1 MNTPIAAR
9 ADETPVENRLHSHRL
24 ETGAT
29 GDAVIEKSA
38 TGSSATGKLKV
49 IYILGASHSGTTLTA
64 MVLGALPDVCTIG
77 ELKLSHLGDPEHY
90 KCSCG
95 TLIRACPFWCN
106 VRNRMAARGQAFD
119 VADAGTDIFD
129 MPSAYVRRLLRP
141 LCRGPKWEA
150 LRDFALSL
158 SSAWRMGLPRLQHQN
173 AELIRAVCELH
184 GVSTIVDSSK
194 TAIRAKYLLKND
206 ALDVRIVRLVR
217 DGRGTAHIYILERN
231 DPMPAAAMEWKRS
244 TLEGEAF
251 LEGVDPARWIEV
263 RYEELCRDPAATLA
277 RICRFADVPFDGEV
291 RCFRSSEHH
300 IVGNYMR
307 METSTTIKLDDRWR
321 TVFTQKQ
328 LDEFDAVAGEL
339 NRKYGYE

>member
-1 MNTPIAAR
+1 MKRDLQPNATPKDGAVVGGS
-9 ADETPVENRLHSHRL
+9 AD
-24 ETGAT
+24 
-29 GDAVIEKSA
+29 
-38 TGSSATGKLKV
+38 KLKV

-64 MVLGALPDVCTIG
+64 MVLGALPDLCTIG

-90 KCSCG
+90 PCSCG
-95 TLIRACPFWCN
+95 TLIRACPFWN
-106 VRNRMAARGQAFD
+106 EVRNRMIARGNAFD
-119 VADAGTDIFD
+119 VADAGTDLFD
-129 MPSAYVRRLLRP
+129 IASPYVRRLLRP
-141 LCRGPKWEA
+141 LCRSAGWEA
-150 LRDFALSL
+150 LRDAGLALSPTW
-158 SSAWRMGLPRLQHQN
+158 WRALPRLQHQN
-173 AELIRAVCELH
+173 AELIRVVCALK

-194 TAIRAKYLLKND
+194 TAIRLKYLLKND

-251 LEGVDPARWIEV
+251 LRGIDPAKWIEV
-263 RYEELCRDPAATLA
+263 RYETLCRQPVETLE
-277 RICRFADVPFDGEV
+277 RICRFAEVPFDGEV

-307 METSTTIKLDDRWR
+307 MENSTVIKEDERWR
-321 TVFTQKQ
+321 SAFTRKQ
-328 LDEFDAVAGEL
+328 LAEFDAVAGEL

>member
-1 MNTPIAAR
+1 MNTPISAR
-9 ADETPVENRLHSHRL
+9 AGDVPVETRSHSHRS

-29 GDAVIEKSA
+29 A
-38 TGSSATGKLKV
+38 TTPTGKLKV

-77 ELKLSHLGDPEHY
+77 ELKLSHLGDPERY
-90 KCSCG
+90 SCSCG

-106 VRNRMAARGQAFD
+106 VRNRMAARGQSFD
-119 VADAGTDIFD
+119 VADAGTDVFD

-141 LCRGPKWEA
+141 LCRGRKLEK
-150 LRDFALSL
+150 LRDLALSL
-158 SSAWRMGLPRLQHQN
+158 SSTWRMGLPRLQHQN
-173 AELIRAVCELH
+173 AELIRAVCELN

-194 TAIRAKYLLKND
+194 TAIRAKYLLQNE

-244 TLEGEAF
+244 TREGEAF
-251 LEGVDPARWIEV
+251 LAGVDPARWIEV
-263 RYEELCRDPAATLA
+263 RYEELCRDPATTLA

-291 RCFRSSEHH
+291 RCFRSNEHH

-307 METSTTIKLDDRWR
+307 MESTTAIKLDDRWR
-321 TVFTQKQ
+321 SVFTPQQ
-328 LDEFDAVAGEL
+328 LAEFEAVAGEL

>member
-1 MNTPIAAR
+1 MKQ
-9 ADETPVENRLHSHRL
+9 DQD
-24 ETGAT
+24 TGVTAE
-29 GDAVIEKSA
+29 AVNVGG
-38 TGSSATGKLKV
+38 GSPGKLKV

-90 KCSCG
+90 PCSCG
-95 TLIRACPFWCN
+95 ALIRACPFWGE
-106 VRNRMAARGQAFD
+106 VRARMAARGNAFD
-119 VADAGTDIFD
+119 IADAGTDLFD
-129 MPSAYVRRLLRP
+129 MSSAYVRRLLRP
-141 LCRGPKWEA
+141 LCRGSSWEA
-150 LRDFALSL
+150 LRDAGLALSPT
-158 SSAWRMGLPRLQHQN
+158 WRRDLPRLQRQN
-173 AELIRAVCELH
+173 AELIRVVCDMH

-194 TAIRAKYLLKND
+194 TAIRLKYLLRND

-251 LEGVDPARWIEV
+251 LSAIDPARWIEV

-277 RICRFADVPFDGEV
+277 RICRFADVPFDGQV
-291 RCFRSSEHH
+291 RCFRSNEHH

-307 METSTTIKLDDRWR
+307 MENSTAIKEDQRWR
-321 TVFTQKQ
+321 SAFTRKQ
-328 LDEFDAVAGEL
+328 LAEFDAVAGEL

>member
-1 MNTPIAAR
+1 MNTPLAAR
-9 ADETPVENRLHSHRL
+9 ADETPVENRSHSHRL

-29 GDAVIEKSA
+29 DA
-38 TGSSATGKLKV
+38 SSAGKLKV

-64 MVLGALPDVCTIG
+64 MVLGALPDVSTIG

-90 KCSCG
+90 SCSCG
-95 TLIRACPFWCN
+95 SLIRACPFWRD
-106 VRNRMAARGQAFD
+106 VRGRMAARGQAFD
-119 VADAGTDIFD
+119 VANAGTDIFD
-129 MPSAYVRRLLRP
+129 MPSPYVRRLLRP
-141 LCRGPKWEA
+141 LYRGPKWEA
-150 LRDFALSL
+150 LRDAALSL
-158 SSAWRMGLPRLQHQN
+158 SATWRMGLPRLQHQN
-173 AELIRAVCELH
+173 AELIRAVCELN

-194 TAIRAKYLLKND
+194 TTLRAKHLLRNE

-251 LEGVDPARWIEV
+251 LKGVDPARWIEV
-263 RYEELCRDPAATLA
+263 RYEELCRDPAATIA
-277 RICRFADVPFDGEV
+277 RICQFADVPFDGEV
-291 RCFRSSEHH
+291 RCFRSNEHH

-307 METSTTIKLDDRWR
+307 MESTTAIKLDDRWR
-321 TVFTQKQ
+321 TVFTKQQ